1 MNEKIKI
8 VLADDNK
15 DFCQVLKEYLSNESD
30 IEILGIAKDGIE
42 EADTYSARPGSSE
55 HQLGLA
61 VDIKSKKLDKK
72 TATIVGLATLGAIM
86 KTNNLFKKIKEKE
99 YKMRLNSYGYEVDK
113 KDYLNI
119 VIKEYKNCS
128 LVEFTLKTG
137 RTHQI
142 RIHASY
148 INHPLLGDVL
158 YGGNFQYIDRVAL
171 HSYKIELNHPI
182 TNQLVSIKID
192 IPEDMKKN
200 LN

>member
-1 MNEKIKI
+1 MF
-8 VLADDNK
+8 AK
-15 DFCQVLKEYLSNESD
+15 DFLSEAILLKQLQN
-30 IEILGIAKDGIE
+30 DGIRRSYLALLE
-42 EADTYSARPGSSE
+42 GKLKNKNGVINANIGQDRHIKNKMCISKNGKEAISLY
-55 HQLGLA
+55 
-61 VDIKSKKLDKK
+61 
-72 TATIVGLATLGAIM
+72 
-86 KTNNLFKKIKEKE
+86 N
-99 YKMRLNSYGYEVDK
+99 
-113 KDYLNI
+113 